1 MYFNIDG
8 VDVISNID
16 DLTEEEVRNY
26 VDYVSKNAHCP
37 DTLKQVV
44 ATLADDGKVDVDYV
58 FNGPKFERIRRIT
71 G

>member
-16 DLTEEEVRNY
+16 DLTEEEARKY
-26 VDYVSKNAHCP
+26 VDYVNERVNFPIVGIEVLSC
-37 DTLKQVV
+37 
-44 ATLADDGKVDVDYV
+44 DDGKIDVNYTIR
-58 FNGPKFERIRRIT
+58 NKFERIRRIT